1 MPSLLVSR
9 AYLIPS
15 AAAVTHLTLLYYVTS
30 DYIGQ
35 VRSRTGVGDTPVNP
49 GVGDAT
55 DDHSVSPGVGGATD
69 DHAVSL

>member
-1 MPSLLVSR
+1 
-9 AYLIPS
+9 
-15 AAAVTHLTLLYYVTS
+15 LYYVTS